1 MSIDLFLKPPTD
13 IFNIF
18 IDVIFAN
25 KSHCIPKPNHRG
37 HFQQEI
43 RAQLQPEPASSHY
56 YKDGMMMIIM
66 VVLMRLVM
74 MVMMFMVVLMTLM
87 MMMMMVVMV
96 KIIPLPVPWL
106 VPV

>member
-43 RAQLQPEPASSHY
+43 RAQLQPELASASSHF
-56 YKDGMMMIIM
+56 YKGVMMMIIM
-66 VVLMRLVM
+66 VVLMM
-74 MVMMFMVVLMTLM
+74 MMMFMVVLMTLM

-96 KIIPLPVPWL
+96 KIIPLPVPWS

>member
-1 MSIDLFLKPPTD
+1 MSIDLFLKPPTN

-43 RAQLQPEPASSHY
+43 RAQLQPELASASSHY
-56 YKDGMMMIIM
+56 YKDVMMMIIM

-74 MVMMFMVVLMTLM
+74 TM
-87 MMMMMVVMV
+87 
-96 KIIPLPVPWL
+96 IYI
-106 VPV
+106 

>member
-1 MSIDLFLKPPTD
+1 MSIDLFLKPTTD

-43 RAQLQPEPASSHY
+43 RNQLQPELASASSHY
-56 YKDGMMMIIM
+56 YKDVMMMIIM
-66 VVLMRLVM
+66 VVLMM
-74 MVMMFMVVLMTLM
+74 MMMFMVVLMTLM
-87 MMMMMVVMV
+87 MMMIMMV
-96 KIIPLPVPWL
+96 KIIPLPVPWS

>member
-43 RAQLQPEPASSHY
+43 RAQLQPELASASSHCY
-56 YKDGMMMIIM
+56 NDVMMMII
-66 VVLMRLVM
+66 
-74 MVMMFMVVLMTLM
+74 MVVLMTLM

-96 KIIPLPVPWL
+96 KIIPLPVPWS